1 MFQPQQAAELVR
13 FGSVVLAFPLPLK
26 KVSEA
31 RCVAGMSLYRNPER
45 PLWEAVRVKAGL
57 LRIPQ
62 EVRDVRALGH
72 LLRKAANKRSQPS

>member
-1 MFQPQQAAELVR
+1 
-13 FGSVVLAFPLPLK
+13 
-26 KVSEA
+26 
-31 RCVAGMSLYRNPER
+31 MSLYRNPER